1 MSRPRFF
8 LRIII
13 ILGFVLVGASIG
25 VYFQAL
31 RITEKPQEF
40 RSLARLMV
48 EGAASRKDTSREELN
63 DLYGTIMEVVESG
76 DMKRRALERVRALH
90 PELEDSD
97 VQIRASRGKDS
108 GTINI
113 LAVGE
118 EPRYTRIFLDALLDE
133 FMAFRQSI
141 REQGHGKGMND
152 YLQAVV
158 NAQKGMEDALER
170 MEHART
176 KVEAPAARAE
186 HERLA
191 ARLASLRTQRDDLR
205 LELKTGGTSRTP
217 LEAKLSVLEQEVGSV
232 ETLTKQ
238 HDADAAEFRIAS
250 EKFLLA
256 KEHYEK
262 MFAATQDFL
271 NQSSKDT
278 NSVAIQERAGVAA
291 EHVEDWV
298 LPIAIGGGAGGLLGA
313 LAGILMT
320 AALSGA
326 ATPPPAPPRP
336 H

>member
-1 MSRPRFF
+1 MSRPRLF

-40 RSLARLMV
+40 RSQARLMV
-48 EGAASRKDTSREELN
+48 EGAASRKDTAREELN
-63 DLYGTIMEVVESG
+63 DLYGTIMEIAESS
-76 DMKRRALERVRALH
+76 DMSRRALERVRALH
-90 PELEDSD
+90 PELEESD
-97 VQIRASRGKDS
+97 VQIRTARSKES
-108 GTINI
+108 GIINI
-113 LAVGE
+113 LAVGG

-133 FMAFRQSI
+133 FLAFRQSI
-141 REQGHGKGMND
+141 KEQGHGKGMND

-158 NAQKGMEDALER
+158 NAQKSMEDALER
-170 MEHART
+170 MEQVRT

-186 HERLA
+186 QERLA

-205 LELKTGGTSRTP
+205 LELKTGNASRTP
-217 LEAKLSVLEQEVGSV
+217 LEAKLAVLEQEVGSV

-262 MFAATQDFL
+262 MFAATQDFI
-271 NQSSKDT
+271 NQSAQVTS
-278 NSVAIQERAGVAA
+278 SVAIQERASVAA

-298 LPIAIGGGAGGLLGA
+298 LPIATGGGAGAILGA

-320 AALSGA
+320 TALSGA
-326 ATPPPAPPRP
+326 ASPPPVPPKP